1 MPTSN
6 VLHTTTMTPIVKMQ
20 KMKSQKWKKN
30 EKPKMVEVNTYF
42 SRDAM
47 LQKCATL
54 GGKAQ
59 MAIRMKVL
67 PPPTPKI

>member
-1 MPTSN
+1 
-6 VLHTTTMTPIVKMQ
+6 
-20 KMKSQKWKKN
+20 
-30 EKPKMVEVNTYF
+30 MVEVNTYF

-59 MAIRMKVL
+59 MAIPIGESS
-67 PPPTPKI
+67 PPPTPKNK

>member
-1 MPTSN
+1 M
-6 VLHTTTMTPIVKMQ
+6 LHTTTMTPNCKDA
-20 KMKSQKWKKN
+20 KMKSQKCKKN
-30 EKPKMVEVNTYF
+30 EKPKKVEVNTYF

-59 MAIRMKVL
+59 MAIPMGESS
-67 PPPTPKI
+67 PPATPKNK